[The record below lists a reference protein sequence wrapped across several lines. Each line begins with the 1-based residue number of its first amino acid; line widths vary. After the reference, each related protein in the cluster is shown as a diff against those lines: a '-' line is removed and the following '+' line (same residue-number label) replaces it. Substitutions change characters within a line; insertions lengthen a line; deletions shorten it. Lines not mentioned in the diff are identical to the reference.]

1 MRQASRIGGGLGF
14 VDADEHPAGRPIN
27 RHKQVAAGRFVSHL
41 RQILDVHVQI
51 AGLIGLER
59 LVLRSGAFRLQ
70 IAQIANPMPP
80 QTPVKPRARDL
91 RVEKLPQRAIE
102 GALVQAQWR
111 APAGRRSTPTASCAE
126 PPHSLLR
133 RGQRGLKPLR
143 RVTAVMNALTM
154 PPFVNGLLSRPVSL
168 CQNRRSLV
176 TALDRSPHL
185 RRRRRLL
192 VKMDQHG
199 RTPLR
204 MSLRI
209 DLAMKNAERRGSM

>member
-80 QTPVKPRARDL
+80 QAAVQPRARDL

-102 GALVQAQWR
+102 GAIGSSPIGKLGV
-111 APAGRRSTPTASCAE
+111 GM
-126 PPHSLLR
+126 SLLVFSN
-133 RGQRGLKPLR
+133 GWFDSCHQRK
-143 RVTAVMNALTM
+143 ALVSCRLVSCQTVFKSC
-154 PPFVNGLLSRPVSL
+154 PRNQNIFGYQRFKSRAFRSAFVIPKT
-168 CQNRRSLV
+168 CQRCVNV
-176 TALDRSPHL
+176 
-185 RRRRRLL
+185 
-192 VKMDQHG
+192 
-199 RTPLR
+199 
-204 MSLRI
+204 
-209 DLAMKNAERRGSM
+209 

>member
-102 GALVQAQWR
+102 GAIGSSPMASASRSSIDTNSVL
-111 APAGRRSTPTASCAE
+111 RRTTATASCAGL
-126 PPHSLLR
+126 SVVCSRCGVWLR
-133 RGQRGLKPLR
+133 SC
-143 RVTAVMNALTM
+143 T
-154 PPFVNGLLSRPVSL
+154 VSL
-168 CQNRRSLV
+168 CF
-176 TALDRSPHL
+176 HL
-185 RRRRRLL
+185 
-192 VKMDQHG
+192 
-199 RTPLR
+199 
-204 MSLRI
+204 
-209 DLAMKNAERRGSM
+209 

>member
-1 MRQASRIGGGLGF
+1 MASAERAMRAVALGRKNYLFVGSQTGGKSAAIAGTLIETAKPNG
-14 VDADEHPAGRPIN
+14 VAPKAWLADRLAGIVNHKIN
-27 RHKQVAAGRFVSHL
+27 RINELLPWNARS
-41 RQILDVHVQI
+41 
-51 AGLIGLER
+51 
-59 LVLRSGAFRLQ
+59 LRSGRTL
-70 IAQIANPMPP
+70 
-80 QTPVKPRARDL
+80 T
-91 RVEKLPQRAIE
+91 
-102 GALVQAQWR
+102 
-111 APAGRRSTPTASCAE
+111 
-126 PPHSLLR
+126 LR
-133 RGQRGLKPLR
+133 RCQRGLKPVR

-168 CQNRRSLV
+168 CQNRRRLV

-204 MSLRI
+204 MSLRT